1 MLAELSIK
9 NFAIIEELT
18 VSFERGLTVLTGETG
33 AGKSIIIDAISLLV
47 GGRGSSEF
55 VRYGETKAEL
65 EGLFL
70 LESGHPVFDV
80 CTEQGI
86 DVSDE
91 MIVMRRDISTSG
103 KSVCRV
109 NGKLVTIASLREI
122 GRLLLD
128 IHGQHD
134 NQLLM
139 EDENHLRLLDKF
151 AGAEVESALQA
162 YQEGYQRYMKLL
174 KKLKQL
180 SESEQEMAHRLDLI
194 QFQLEEIESAKLE
207 LNEDEQL
214 QEERQQISNFE
225 KIYGSLQNAYN
236 ALRSEQ
242 GGLDWVGMAS
252 AQLEDISDINEPLKK
267 LSESVSNSY
276 YLLEDATFQM
286 RNMLDELEYDP
297 ERLNY
302 IETRLNEIK
311 QLKRKYGATVED
323 ILEYAS
329 KIEEEIDQ
337 IENRDSHLQS
347 VKKELD
353 SVGKDVAVEAANVSQ
368 IRKAWAKKLA
378 DEIHRELKSL
388 YMEKST
394 FDTEFK
400 VRTASRNEEA
410 PLVNGQ
416 PVQLTEQGID
426 LVKFL
431 ISTNTGEPLKS
442 LSKVASGGE
451 LSRVMLAIKSIF
463 SSQQDVTSIIF
474 DEVDTGVSGR
484 VAQAIAEK
492 IHKVSIGSQVL
503 CITHLPQVA
512 AMADTHLYIA
522 KELKDGRTTTR
533 VKPLSKQEKVAEI
546 GRMIAGVEVTDLT
559 KRHAKELLKQ
569 ADQVKT
575 TG

>member
-65 EGLFL
+65 EGLFQL
-70 LESGHPVFDV
+70 DSGHPVFDV
-80 CTEQGI
+80 CAEQGI

-91 MIVMRRDISTSG
+91 MIVMRRDISTNG

-139 EDENHLRLLDKF
+139 EDENHLQLLDKF
-151 AGAEVESALQA
+151 TGAEVESALQA

-225 KIYGSLQNAYN
+225 KIFESLQNAYN

-252 AQLEDISDINEPLKK
+252 SQLEDLSDINEPLQK

-297 ERLNY
+297 ERLNF
-302 IETRLNEIK
+302 IEARLNEIK

-347 VKKELD
+347 LKQELD
-353 SVGKDVAVEAANVSQ
+353 SVGKDVAVEAANVSR
-368 IRKAWAKKLA
+368 IRKTWAKKLA

-400 VRTASRNEEA
+400 VRTATRGEEA
-410 PLVNGQ
+410 PVVNGQ

-492 IHKVSIGSQVL
+492 IHKVSMGSQVL

-533 VKPLSKQEKVAEI
+533 VKPLTKQEKVAEI

>member
-65 EGLFL
+65 EGLFQL
-70 LESGHPVFDV
+70 DSGHPVFDV
-80 CTEQGI
+80 CAEQGI

-91 MIVMRRDISTSG
+91 MIVMRRDISTNG

-139 EDENHLRLLDKF
+139 EDEKHLQLLDKF

-225 KIYGSLQNAYN
+225 KIFESLQNAYN

-252 AQLEDISDINEPLKK
+252 SQLEDLSDINEPLQK

-297 ERLNY
+297 ERLNF
-302 IETRLNEIK
+302 IEARLNEIK

-347 VKKELD
+347 LKQELD
-353 SVGKDVAVEAANVSQ
+353 SVGKDVAVEAANVSR
-368 IRKAWAKKLA
+368 IRKTWAKKLA

-400 VRTASRNEEA
+400 VRTATRGEEA
-410 PLVNGQ
+410 PVVNGQ

-492 IHKVSIGSQVL
+492 IHKVSMGSQVL

-533 VKPLSKQEKVAEI
+533 VKPLTKQEKVAEI

>member
-410 PLVNGQ
+410 PMVNGQ
-416 PVQLTEQGID
+416 PVQLTDQGID
-426 LVKFL
+426 SVKFL

-533 VKPLSKQEKVAEI
+533 VKPLSKQEKVVEI

>member
-70 LESGHPVFDV
+70 LESGHPVFEV
-80 CTEQGI
+80 CQEQGI
-86 DVSDE
+86 DVSDD
-91 MIVMRRDISTSG
+91 MIVLRRDINSSG

-109 NGKLVTIASLREI
+109 NGKLVTIAALREI

-139 EDENHLRLLDKF
+139 EDDKHLQLLDKF
-151 AGAEVESALQA
+151 AGEEADSALHA
-162 YQEGYQRYMKLL
+162 YREGYQRYMKVL
-174 KKLKQL
+174 KKLRQL

-194 QFQLEEIESAKLE
+194 QFQLDEIESAGLE
-207 LNEDEQL
+207 LNEDDIL
-214 QEERQQISNFE
+214 QEERLQISNFE
-225 KIYGSLQNAYN
+225 KIYEALQNAYN
-236 ALRSEQ
+236 ALRNEQ

-252 AQLEDISDINEPLKK
+252 SQLDDISDINEPLQK

-276 YLLEDATFQM
+276 YLLEDSTFQM

-297 ERLNY
+297 ERLNF

-337 IENRDSHLQS
+337 IQNRDSHLQTL
-347 VKKELD
+347 KQELD
-353 SVGKDVAVEAANVSQ
+353 SVGKDVAVEAANVSK

-378 DEIHRELKSL
+378 VQIQQELKSL

-394 FDTEFK
+394 FDTEFLI
-400 VRTASRNEEA
+400 RTASRNEEA
-410 PLVNGQ
+410 PIVNGQ
-416 PVQLTEQGID
+416 PVQLTDQGID
-426 LVKFL
+426 MVKFL
-431 ISTNTGEPLKS
+431 ISTNTGEPLKP

-451 LSRVMLAIKSIF
+451 LSRVMLALKSIF

-492 IHKVSIGSQVL
+492 IHKVSMGSQVL

-512 AMADTHLYIA
+512 AMADTHLLIA
-522 KELKDGRTTTR
+522 KESKDGRTTTH
-533 VKPLSKQEKVAEI
+533 VTPLSKQEKVAEI

-569 ADQVKT
+569 ANQVKT

>member
-86 DVSDE
+86 DASDE

-400 VRTASRNEEA
+400 VKTASRNEEA
-410 PLVNGQ
+410 PMVNGQ
-416 PVQLTEQGID
+416 PVQLTDQGID
-426 LVKFL
+426 SVKFL

-533 VKPLSKQEKVAEI
+533 VKPLSKQEKVVEI

>member
-225 KIYGSLQNAYN
+225 KIYESLQNAYN

-410 PLVNGQ
+410 PMVNGQ
-416 PVQLTEQGID
+416 PVQLTDQGID
-426 LVKFL
+426 SVKFL

-533 VKPLSKQEKVAEI
+533 VKPLSKQEKVVEI

>member
-65 EGLFL
+65 EGLFQL
-70 LESGHPVFDV
+70 DSGHPVFDV
-80 CTEQGI
+80 CAEQGI

-91 MIVMRRDISTSG
+91 MIVMRRDISTNG

-139 EDENHLRLLDKF
+139 EDEKHLQLLDKF

-225 KIYGSLQNAYN
+225 KIFESLQNAYN

-252 AQLEDISDINEPLKK
+252 SQLEDLSDINEPLQK

-297 ERLNY
+297 ERLNF
-302 IETRLNEIK
+302 IEARLNEIK

-347 VKKELD
+347 LKQELD
-353 SVGKDVAVEAANVSQ
+353 SVGKDVAVEAANVSR
-368 IRKAWAKKLA
+368 IRKSWAKKLA
-378 DEIHRELKSL
+378 EEIHRELKSL

-400 VRTASRNEEA
+400 VRTATRGEEA
-410 PLVNGQ
+410 PVVNGQ

-492 IHKVSIGSQVL
+492 IHKVSMGSQVL

-533 VKPLSKQEKVAEI
+533 VKPLTKQEKVAEI

>member
-267 LSESVSNSY
+267 MSESVSNSY

-410 PLVNGQ
+410 PMVNGQ
-416 PVQLTEQGID
+416 PVQLTDQGID
-426 LVKFL
+426 SVKFL

-533 VKPLSKQEKVAEI
+533 VKPLSKQEKVVEI

>member
-80 CTEQGI
+80 CAEQGI

-91 MIVMRRDISTSG
+91 MIIMRRDISTSG

-139 EDENHLRLLDKF
+139 EDENHLQLLDKF
-151 AGAEVESALQA
+151 AGAEAESALQT

-174 KKLKQL
+174 KKLKSL

-225 KIYGSLQNAYN
+225 KIYESLQNAYN

-267 LSESVSNSY
+267 LSENVSNSY

-311 QLKRKYGATVED
+311 QLKRKYGASVED

-353 SVGKDVAVEAANVSQ
+353 SVGKDVAVEAANVSKT
-368 IRKAWAKKLA
+368 RKAWAKKLA

-400 VRTASRNEEA
+400 IRTAPRDEEA
-410 PLVNGQ
+410 PIVNGQ
-416 PVQLTEQGID
+416 PVQMTEQGID

-522 KELKDGRTTTR
+522 KELKDGRTTTH

-559 KRHAKELLKQ
+559 KRHAKELLRQ